1 MANGIFSNT
10 QSIIEYLYCYKF
22 HSSQKATNQI
32 ALYWIHLCAVPYAL
46 SQWVKALPFC
56 HGCVN
61 ECVLGEIAHIVVS
74 IMASPPSH
82 PLHNENQIIN
92 NGIFKIVSYLIG
104 SIPEDSIDCKI
115 TIYILD
121 TPQFNPAK
129 SIECERL
136 SRYQDDTVIAPLLFQ
151 LLALYSLSQ
160 TLDIHGSS
168 RCLAVKMHPGWF
180 NQHESHQ
187 KTYFHEWI
195 DHTKKNQSSFMG
207 PSLFDELKKKRAV
220 FGFFNIFLS
229 FGIKKMRIIS

>member
-46 SQWVKALPFC
+46 SQWVKTLPFC

-61 ECVLGEIAHIVVS
+61 ECVLAEIAHIVVS

-104 SIPEDSIDCKI
+104 SIPKDSIDCKI

-121 TPQFNPAK
+121 TPTM
-129 SIECERL
+129 E
-136 SRYQDDTVIAPLLFQ
+136 SRKINWMWTAFQ
-151 LLALYSLSQ
+151 ISRWYCYCSALIPI
-160 TLDIHGSS
+160 TCI
-168 RCLAVKMHPGWF
+168 
-180 NQHESHQ
+180 
-187 KTYFHEWI
+187 
-195 DHTKKNQSSFMG
+195 
-207 PSLFDELKKKRAV
+207 
-220 FGFFNIFLS
+220 IFLIANS
-229 FGIKKMRIIS
+229 WHTRFF